1 MAEVAIFSAIQK
13 LGLGLGTELLNQA
26 GSLFSR
32 QLASLAELP
41 NSMESIR
48 RELCVMHAFL
58 LHVNKVDSKNQLL
71 EAWIGEVRQVAYN
84 IEDIVDEYIC
94 LTVQYQRRQGGL
106 AGCVKKVLK
115 QPKSF
120 GSLCRIAS
128 QLKQVEKD
136 LKHLSC
142 MKDQWIQTTGF
153 GDYSSSDNVSE
164 WTQHLMGSYSLF
176 MGEEHLV
183 GIDEDRHMLTN
194 WLRSEKLD
202 LCIITVWGM
211 GGLGKITLV
220 ANVYK
225 RESRNFDCHAWI
237 SISQTLKVED
247 LLRKMITE
255 LFGGKKK
262 VPTNIAT
269 MDNRKLKEKVRE
281 FLEQKKYLIVLD
293 DVWVPEA
300 FYVLRDSL
308 VANQKGSRIFITT
321 RIAEVASLANENYKL
336 ELKPLSD
343 PDAWKLFCSRAF
355 WNYENQE
362 CPPELVKCARD
373 IVDKC
378 EGLPLAIVSL
388 GNLLSLREN
397 SETEWKRVY
406 DQLNW
411 ELANHPSL
419 NTVRNILNL
428 SFDCLPRHLKNCF
441 LSCSMFPEDHRL
453 KRKRLIKLWIAE
465 GFAVERGSSTAE
477 EVAEGYLMELI
488 RRSMLQ
494 VEERNHFGRVKH
506 CRMHDLIRE
515 LAISLSEKEKFHSIY
530 EDNGMERLVDANAR
544 RLSVLK
550 CSNDIGFNIDLPRLR
565 TFVAFDTTMPS
576 SSFLSAFPSKSR
588 YIAVLDLQGLPIE
601 EIPDAIGDL
610 FNLRYLGLRET
621 KVKELPKSIGKLSNL
636 LILDLCQS
644 AIQKLPREITNLKK
658 LRHMFVERDN
668 DLTGKTFRWASG
680 VRAPKGLW
688 NLKELQTLQAVE
700 ASSESVGRLGNL
712 TNLRSFRIWNVKET
726 YSAQLCAS
734 LSQMRSLSYLNI
746 NASDENEFL
755 NLEGLNRPL
764 PNLKKLDLGGRLAAE
779 TLMSPLFQDL
789 KILHLHWSQLAVDP
803 LPSLAQFSNLT
814 FLRLRRAYNGE
825 QLCFCDQWFPNLKQ
839 LDLIDLPQ
847 LKRVKIERT
856 AMSILVTL
864 YLRGLKNLIEVPEG
878 IEFLPS
884 LRKLYFYDMEPLLTS
899 SLKDNDKLR
908 HISSIYTI

>member
-1 MAEVAIFSAIQK
+1 MVEVAILLAIEK
-13 LGLGLGTELLNQA
+13 LGLALGTELLNQA
-26 GSLFSR
+26 SSLFSQ

-41 NSMESIR
+41 DSMERIR
-48 RELCVMHAFL
+48 RELHVMQGFL
-58 LHVNKVDSKNQLL
+58 CGIDRRDSKNQAL
-71 EAWIGEVRQVAYN
+71 EAWIEEVRKVAYI
-84 IEDIVDEYIC
+84 IEDIVDEYIY
-94 LTVQYQRRQGGL
+94 LIVQDQQRQGGVV
-106 AGCVKKVLK
+106 GYMKQVLK

-120 GSLCRIAS
+120 DSFCLIAS
-128 QLKQVEKD
+128 QLERVEKD
-136 LKHLSC
+136 LDHLSRL
-142 MKDQWIQTTGF
+142 KDRWTQTTSIGH
-153 GDYSSSDNVSE
+153 SSTSDNVSE
-164 WTQHLMGSYSLF
+164 WTQHPMGRSSPF
-176 MGEEHLV
+176 TGEENLV
-183 GIDEDRHMLTN
+183 GIDENRRMLTN

-211 GGLGKITLV
+211 GGLRKTTLV
-220 ANVYK
+220 TNVYK

-237 SISQTLKVED
+237 SISQTFKVED

-255 LFGGKKK
+255 LFGDQKI
-262 VPTNIAT
+262 VSTDIAT
-269 MDNRKLKEKVRE
+269 MDDRKLKEK
-281 FLEQKKYLIVLD
+281 Q
-293 DVWVPEA
+293 
-300 FYVLRDSL
+300 
-308 VANQKGSRIFITT
+308 GSRIFITT
-321 RIAEVASLANENYKL
+321 RIAEVASLANKNYKL

-343 PDAWKLFCSRAF
+343 PNAWKLFCKRAF

-362 CPPELVKCARD
+362 CPPELEKSARD

-411 ELANHPSL
+411 ELANDQSL
-419 NTVRNILNL
+419 GPVRNILNL
-428 SFDCLPRHLKNCF
+428 SFNYLPKYLKNCF
-441 LSCSMFPEDHRL
+441 LSCSMFPEV
-453 KRKRLIKLWIAE
+453 KL
-465 GFAVERGSSTAE
+465 
-477 EVAEGYLMELI
+477 
-488 RRSMLQ
+488 
-494 VEERNHFGRVKH
+494 
-506 CRMHDLIRE
+506 
-515 LAISLSEKEKFHSIY
+515 
-530 EDNGMERLVDANAR
+530 
-544 RLSVLK
+544 
-550 CSNDIGFNIDLPRLR
+550 
-565 TFVAFDTTMPS
+565 
-576 SSFLSAFPSKSR
+576 
-588 YIAVLDLQGLPIE
+588 
-601 EIPDAIGDL
+601 
-610 FNLRYLGLRET
+610 
-621 KVKELPKSIGKLSNL
+621 LPKSIGKLSNL
-636 LILDLCQS
+636 LILDLYQS

-658 LRHMFVERDN
+658 LRHMFVERVN
-668 DLTGKTFRWASG
+668 DPTGKAFRLRSG

-700 ASSESVGRLGNL
+700 ASSELVGRLGNL
-712 TNLRSFRIWNVKET
+712 TNLRSFRIWNVKEI

-734 LSQMRSLSYLNI
+734 LSQMRSLFYLSI

-755 NLEGLNRPL
+755 NLKGLNP
-764 PNLKKLDLGGRLAAE
+764 PPSNLKKLNLAGRLAAE
-779 TLMSPLFQDL
+779 TLMSPLFRDL
-789 KILHLHWSQLAVDP
+789 RRLCLSWCQLTADP
-803 LPSLAQFSNLT
+803 LPSLAQLSNLT